1 MKENKCYC
9 GHTIYCDCGPEMLEE
24 TLEEAIERLYGAGY
38 ETLTKEQRMMR
49 FCRLEGFMDGSDW
62 QKQNN
67 YSEEEVLHLLDS
79 LWDRLDI
86 WYNEKVDRE
95 FNLIDWFNN
104 CELKKK

>member
-1 MKENKCYC
+1 MKQTAVEWLVEELINSGINFLTEEVNFIEQAK
-9 GHTIYCDCGPEMLEE
+9 EME
-24 TLEEAIERLYGAGY
+24 
-38 ETLTKEQRMMR
+38 
-49 FCRLEGFMDGSDW
+49 
-62 QKQNN
+62 KQQQG

-104 CELKKK
+104 HELKKK